1 MLFSVK
7 ILCLQSGIDIMQ
19 RVSATYM
26 QQESTNLFSGG

>member
-19 RVSATYM
+19 RVSAAYR
-26 QQESTNLFSGG
+26 QREPTNMFSGG